1 MSRESA
7 WSERP
12 VPAFAEGSPDNNHR
26 VEKPIQ
32 GFRRLSAEPLR
43 EAADQI
49 EVERRSA
56 CSDRACS
63 INQVHR
69 AASKRL
75 HCNKVFAP
83 DEPQRLS
90 LKWNVDRA
98 RERLRIKPLQPDQ

>member
-69 AASKRL
+69 AASERL